1 MVMSEGKDLPD
12 NGGGDDNCGKDN
24 NNRDANDNNQAIN
37 LPDTIGTIKLQY
49 HATNNAAGGGGD
61 DDDEG
66 VPRKTRGG
74 LFAPL

>member
-1 MVMSEGKDLPD
+1 MSDGKDFPD
-12 NGGGDDNCGKDN
+12 NGGGDDNCGNDN
-24 NNRDANDNNQAIN
+24 NGDANNNNQAIN
-37 LPDTIGTIKLQY
+37 LPDTIGIIKLQY